1 MSAFRPPGSS
11 LCLCLGGVSLSLGT
25 WAGAAH
31 PSPPVESPCC
41 ILRSE
46 RTDGKVCW
54 MASSNTERLR
64 GGTQFEESIL
74 ETCLESW
81 GNLRTALVTLSPDCC
96 LTYRPKT
103 RRPHA
108 KLQAVRP
115 LQTRPAG
122 PVCKSSFTDVY
133 PLLLLFLLNARAF
146 TQGLMLSKCGAGE
159 ESENPYDCRE
169 IQPVSPKGNQSLIFI
184 GRNDAE
190 APILWPPDGKS

>member
-1 MSAFRPPGSS
+1 MPLPRGCEPVPGDLGWRRPPVSS
-11 LCLCLGGVSLSLGT
+11 RGVALLYSQVRENGREGLL
-25 WAGAAH
+25 
-31 PSPPVESPCC
+31 
-41 ILRSE
+41 
-46 RTDGKVCW
+46 DGEFKHRKI
-54 MASSNTERLR
+54 A

-159 ESENPYDCRE
+159 DSENP
-169 IQPVSPKGNQSLIFI
+169 
-184 GRNDAE
+184 
-190 APILWPPDGKS
+190 